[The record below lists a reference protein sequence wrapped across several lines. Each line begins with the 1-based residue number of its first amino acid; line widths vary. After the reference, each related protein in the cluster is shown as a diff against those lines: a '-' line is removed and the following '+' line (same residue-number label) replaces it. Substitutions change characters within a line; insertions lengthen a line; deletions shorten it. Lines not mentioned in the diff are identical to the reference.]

1 MQFLNFLT
9 FNFKFDNRRDR
20 LRNVLEAKRAAVT
33 LASVVTSLNA
43 ISMTNT
49 PANPT
54 PTVDTNEAKKP
65 SNVVNEGETTSPA
78 TPTMGPK
85 KSKKKKK
92 PANPTPTADTN
103 EAKKPSAVVNEGETT
118 SPAIPAAM
126 GPKKSKKKKKKST
139 KKN

>member
-1 MQFLNFLT
+1 MHFLNFFTL
-9 FNFKFDNRRDR
+9 NFEFDNARDR
-20 LRNVLEAKRAAVT
+20 LRSVLEAKRAAVT
-33 LASVVTSLNA
+33 LASVVTSMNA
-43 ISMTNT
+43 ISMTST

-65 SNVVNEGETTSPA
+65 STLVNEGETTSPA

-92 PANPTPTADTN
+92 PTNPTPTADTN

-118 SPAIPAAM
+118 SPATPTL
-126 GPKKSKKKKKKST
+126 GPKKSKKKKKST
-139 KKN
+139 K